1 MTDFTPVPALPMAGF
16 DAAPTPAPALA
27 SDVAPPQARLSL
39 GKRAKAAVIVRL
51 LLNEG
56 ADIPLEDLPEEL
68 QATLTQQMGDMG
80 LVDRDT
86 LQAVVAEFADEL
98 DSLGLTFPKGIA
110 GALTALDGRISPQ
123 TAKRLRKEAGVRQ
136 IGDPWMR
143 LQAEDLETLQ
153 NLAQQES
160 IEVAAVMLSKLPIG
174 KSAELL
180 GKLPGPLARRI
191 TYAVSQTSDVGPEAV
206 DRIGLALAAQLEGK
220 PVPAFDTT
228 PVDRVGEILNY
239 STSTTRED
247 VLAGLD
253 DTDAEFAREV
263 RKAIFTFAHIPGRV
277 DGRDAAKLT
286 RAVEESVLVTALS
299 YARQSEEND
308 EAAEFLLANISSRL
322 ADGLR
327 ELRDAAGVPS
337 AKAGE
342 EALTTLVITARDLAE
357 RGEISLLRPGEDDE
371 EAET

>member
-1 MTDFTPVPALPMAGF
+1 MTDFTPVPALPMAGL
-16 DAAPTPAPALA
+16 DAVPAPAPTPAL
-27 SDVAPPQARLSL
+27 DVEPPKARLSL

-136 IGDPWMR
+136 VGDPWER
-143 LQAEDLETLQ
+143 LQAEELETLQ
-153 NLAQQES
+153 ELAERES
-160 IEVAAVMLSKLPIG
+160 IEVAAVLLSKLPTG
-174 KSAELL
+174 KAAQLL
-180 GKLPGPLARRI
+180 GKLPGHLARRI
-191 TYAVSQTSDVGPEAV
+191 TYAVSQTSDVGPDAV

-220 PVPAFDTT
+220 PIPAFETP

-239 STSTTRED
+239 STSTTRDD

-253 DTDAEFAREV
+253 DTDADFAREV
-263 RKAIFTFAHIPGRV
+263 RKAIFTFAHIPGRI
-277 DGRDAAKLT
+277 DGRDASKLT

-299 YARQSEEND
+299 YARQSEENND
-308 EAAEFLLANISSRL
+308 AAEFLLANISSRL
-322 ADGLR
+322 ADSLR
-327 ELRDAAGVPS
+327 ELIDAAGMPS
-337 AKAGE
+337 AKDGE

-357 RGEISLLRPGEDDE
+357 AGEISLLKPEEEED
-371 EAET
+371 AG